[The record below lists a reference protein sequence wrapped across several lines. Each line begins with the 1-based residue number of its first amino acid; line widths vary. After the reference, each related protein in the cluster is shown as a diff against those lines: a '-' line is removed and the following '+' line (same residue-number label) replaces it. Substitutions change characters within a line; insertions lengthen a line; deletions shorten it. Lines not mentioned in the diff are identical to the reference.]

1 MSLKSKCIG
10 YNSISVCLV
19 LDHVFQNQI
28 VALQKNQLIE
38 ILLFLS
44 MCKFQTDILEKT
56 QTNFYPYI
64 NCIK

>member
-10 YNSISVCLV
+10 YNSISVCLF
-19 LDHVFQNQI
+19 LDYVFQNQT
-28 VALQKNQLIE
+28 VALQKNKLIE

-44 MCKFQTDILEKT
+44 MCKFQTDILEKI